1 VSEPAECPVCG
12 AATEASDAFCEVCG
26 SPLPAKGLP
35 AKGMETKGL
44 EKGAAL
50 AATAPPSAAGEPRG
64 QDPAATGGPP
74 TAESSARDELSPTE
88 LPSSSGRTAASAAAP
103 QGGPPTPA
111 AAPQA
116 GTPTPA
122 GVPGP
127 PAGGDHSPTDASAP
141 TVPAWPLG
149 QQNRCAHCGAAPDNI
164 DRDGYC
170 GICGR
175 RQPGPRDH
183 QEVDFGWAAGVT
195 DKGHRHPTNQDAF
208 HLEVPGPA
216 GSLGV
221 VAVVCDGV
229 SSSVHA
235 EEAAEAAAT
244 AAGSVLA
251 AAVAGPGPLDEAT
264 VQAAG
269 AANKAVTAL
278 PWTAAGN
285 LASPSCTFVSAVCRG
300 GEIAVG
306 SIGDSRVYWLGPPDG
321 VRRLSVDD
329 SWAEA
334 EVEAGHMTEA
344 EAEADLRSHAI
355 TRWVGADAPDGDP
368 RVVTLT
374 PPLPGRLLLCS
385 DGLWNYAPTTAD
397 LAELLARQPDPST
410 PLELARSLTTFALDA
425 GGHDNIT
432 VVVIDLPGSA
442 PAEAE
447 KGSP

>member
-1 VSEPAECPVCG
+1 MCPVCG
-12 AATEASDAFCEVCG
+12 ATIEAGDAFCEVCG
-26 SPLPAKGLP
+26 SPLAV
-35 AKGMETKGL
+35 KGME
-44 EKGAAL
+44 KGAVPTT
-50 AATAPPSAAGEPRG
+50 TAPPSGDGEGRSQDPGATAGATTAAAG
-64 QDPAATGGPP
+64 
-74 TAESSARDELSPTE
+74 SSPEDELSPTE
-88 LPSSSGRTAASAAAP
+88 LPSSSGRTAAGASGSA
-103 QGGPPTPA
+103 PTG
-111 AAPQA
+111 A
-116 GTPTPA
+116 G
-122 GVPGP
+122 
-127 PAGGDHSPTDASAP
+127 DRSPTDASVP

-149 QQNRCAHCGAAPDNI
+149 HREPCAHCGAGPDNI

-183 QEVDFGWAAGVT
+183 HELDFGWAAGVT

-208 HLEVPGPA
+208 HLELAGPA
-216 GSLGV
+216 GDHGV

-244 AAGSVLA
+244 AAGTVLA
-251 AAVAGPGPLDEAT
+251 AVVAGPGTLEEAT
-264 VQAAG
+264 VHAAL

-278 PWTAAGN
+278 PWTAVGS

-300 GEIAVG
+300 GEITVG
-306 SIGDSRVYWLGPPDG
+306 SVGDSRVYWLGPPDG
-321 VRRLSVDD
+321 VRQLTVDD

-334 EVEAGHMTEA
+334 QVEAGRMTEA

-355 TRWVGADAPDGDP
+355 TRWVGADAPEADP
-368 RVVTLT
+368 RIVTLT
-374 PPLPGRLLLCS
+374 PALPGRLLLCS
-385 DGLWNYAPTTAD
+385 DGLWNYAPTAAD
-397 LAELLARQPDPST
+397 LAEVLARQPDPST

-432 VVVIDLPGSA
+432 VVVIDVPGSA
-442 PAEAE
+442 PAEPEKGSTE